1 MKKRVKDELIGKTIV
16 EAVILTVIALIF
28 WKLFLTYDYIPT
40 VELAPK
46 VLAVFSILFIVGAVI
61 AGVFSRKKNDSF
73 YMRYAVYGILY
84 GICGLYIVSSQDI
97 YFFRVVWA
105 ATAAA
110 IVISIFYTVYR
121 VKKF

>member
-46 VLAVFSILFIVGAVI
+46 VLAVFSVLFIVGAVI

-84 GICGLYIVSSQDI
+84 GMCGLYIVFSQDI

-105 ATAAA
+105 ATVAA

-121 VKKF
+121 VKKI